1 MPNGNGV
8 SGKFNKN
15 YFKIVPSDHA
25 FETNPKALDNFL
37 KKYSLKRMYLKN
49 KSVYYN
55 RFCDIFNLKFLK
67 ENKTSKNL
75 YNSFAEKYNLGDT
88 FECIYKKFE

>member
-1 MPNGNGV
+1 MPNGNGI

-25 FETNPKALDNFL
+25 FETNPKSLDKFF
-37 KKYSLKRMYLKN
+37 KKYSLKRIYLKN
-49 KSVYYN
+49 GSVYYN

-67 ENKTSKNL
+67 ENKTSKKF
-75 YNSFAEKYNLGDT
+75 YDFIA
-88 FECIYKKFE
+88 KKI